1 MADAPVISLADRIEA
16 LSTQLAWVKE
26 YL

>member
-1 MADAPVISLADRIEA
+1 MADAPVTSFADQLEE

>member
-1 MADAPVISLADRIEA
+1 MADAPVISVAEQIEE

>member
-1 MADAPVISLADRIEA
+1 MTEAPVTSLSDQIEA

>member
-1 MADAPVISLADRIEA
+1 MADAPVTSLADQIEA

>member
-1 MADAPVISLADRIEA
+1 MADAPVTSLAAQIEE

>member
-1 MADAPVISLADRIEA
+1 MADAPVISLAEQIEE